1 MATGHGPK
9 GFLTEFLRSRVFVL
23 SFGLWPSAVGLF
35 PVAFDVPT
43 PLAGTVRAL
52 DASPLSGA
60 VVSVE
65 QNGHVE
71 AVKTD
76 ADGKFTIA
84 DVSLPAV
91 VEVSASGFATLRRLV
106 TASPADFTLSPA
118 AISDSVIVTSERSAS
133 WREPDGGA
141 TILSAADIHAV
152 PSETLDEALRVISGF
167 SLFRRSSSR
176 YSNPTTHG
184 VTMRGLSASGAS
196 RGLILL
202 DGVPLNDG
210 FGGWVTWTRLPS
222 MAIDRVDVERGAEG
236 DAYGSDALG
245 GVVRIMTPSGVRP
258 LIQFEGQGGS
268 FGFRSADVSGGE
280 RHKQLSVFGAGS
292 WVQFD
297 GAIPVVPEVRGP
309 KDTPAS
315 AKWTNGLGRIDLSGD
330 GRRLTGTFWGGHDT
344 RNNGTVAQVN
354 RMSGSTVSVSF
365 DATGAGTT
373 FAARVSRSPNSFYQT
388 FSSVTSKLVSRDTET
403 LTSTQTIDAT
413 TTRAIAEV
421 GHGIPFGHA
430 RLTASMNRS
439 QSTFQDLPTA
449 QVQPRSLRD
458 DGEAIAAQA
467 AVTPIDRL
475 TLSGGVRQEWRAAP
489 TSADDRDHATVG
501 HVSGVVRLGHSFFVR
516 SSAATSHRWPTLN
529 ELVRNFQAGNT
540 LTQANPN
547 LGPERAVSFDVQL
560 AVERRRWLAS
570 AAAFR
575 TVVDGAI
582 ANVTLATTPTIK
594 RERRNTGEAHATG
607 GEFDVEIR
615 PASRIRVR
623 ASATIID
630 AHFRNSLE
638 AALEGK
644 WLPQVPKNSWA
655 LSSDV
660 HLPYRIDASLLVH
673 GVSTQF
679 DDDRNV
685 FQLQRTT
692 SADARVA
699 GRVSHV
705 GWEFV
710 IENLTDARIE
720 TGRSSATLVTIA
732 PPRAFRFG
740 VTIGSGR

>member
-1 MATGHGPK
+1 MKAV
-9 GFLTEFLRSRVFVL
+9 LFV
-23 SFGLWPSAVGLF
+23 FGLWPLAFGPSA
-35 PVAFDVPT
+35 
-43 PLAGTVRAL
+43 PLTGTVRAL
-52 DASPLSGA
+52 DASPLGGA

-65 QNGHVE
+65 QNGRVE

-76 ADGKFTIA
+76 ADGKYSID
-84 DVSLPAV
+84 DVSLPAL
-91 VEVSASGFATLRRLV
+91 VEVRASGFATLRRLV
-106 TASPADFTLSPA
+106 TASPADFMLSPA

-133 WREPDGGA
+133 WREPESGA
-141 TILSAADIHAV
+141 TILSGADVQAV
-152 PSETLDEALRVISGF
+152 PSETLDETLRVVSGF

-236 DAYGSDALG
+236 DAFGSDALG
-245 GVVRIMTPSGVRP
+245 GVVRIMTPSAVRP
-258 LIQFEGQGGS
+258 LVSFEAQGGS
-268 FGFRSADVSGGE
+268 LGFRSADIAGGE
-280 RHKQLSVFGAGS
+280 RHKQLSVFGAAG

-309 KDTPAS
+309 FDTPAG
-315 AKWTNGLGRIDLSGD
+315 AKWTNGLGRVDLSGK
-330 GRRLTGTFWGGHDT
+330 GRRLTGTFWGGHDA

-354 RMSGSTVSVSF
+354 RMSGSTASVSF
-365 DATGAGTT
+365 DAASAGTT
-373 FAARVSRSPNSFYQT
+373 FAVRVSRSPNNFYQT
-388 FSSVTSKLVSRDTET
+388 FSTVSTVLVSRDKEV
-403 LTSTQTIDAT
+403 LTSRQTIDAT
-413 TTRAIAEV
+413 TTRAIVEV
-421 GHGIPFGHA
+421 GHAVPFGHA
-430 RLTASMNRS
+430 RLTATMNRAH
-439 QSTFQDLPTA
+439 STFQDLPSA
-449 QVQPRSLRD
+449 QIEPRSLRD

-467 AVTPIDRL
+467 AVTPLDRL
-475 TLSGGVRQEWRAAP
+475 TISGGIRHEWRAAP
-489 TSADDRDHATVG
+489 TSADRRDDATVG
-501 HVSGVVRLGHSFFVR
+501 HITGVVRLGHSLFVR

-582 ANVTLATTPTIK
+582 ANVTLSTTPTIK

-607 GEFDVEIR
+607 GEFDLEVKPTTR
-615 PASRIRVR
+615 LRVR
-623 ASATIID
+623 ASATLID

-638 AALEGK
+638 TALEGK
-644 WLPQVPKNSWA
+644 LLPQVPKQSWS
-655 LSSDV
+655 LSADV
-660 HLPYRIDASLLVH
+660 HLPYRTDASLLVH

-679 DDDRNV
+679 DDDRNA
-685 FQLQRTT
+685 FLLQRAT
-692 SADARVA
+692 SADVRIA
-699 GRVSHV
+699 GRISHV
-705 GWEFV
+705 GWQFV
-710 IENLTDARIE
+710 IENLTNARIE

-732 PPRAFRFG
+732 PPRAYRFG
-740 VTIGSGR
+740 VTIGSDR